1 MAEITSATI
10 SFTGGNL
17 GSFRSAVTKP
27 FNLTNERQVMG
38 KKVHLVMIDHALMEE
53 YTVVS
58 EILTSYGL
66 DVIRSYE
73 TDYNGTYDAAILG
86 CPKNMK
92 NMATARP
99 IKAGKYTVVRIPR
112 LAQKFNDEYNRTRM
126 EMIRGAHI
134 AGKAISGKG
143 FEIGGFSYNDQLTAT
158 NFIDRVKKWKP
169 MVGEYMTI
177 DFETTG
183 LNPETDKI
191 VTMALLCNQFKQVL
205 VFDKWDD
212 IAAVIN
218 HLVDVQVPLCAHNAK
233 FEQKWILSVTG
244 GEAANF
250 VLDTQVNMALLWEDC
265 GKSLDLGAVHVGC
278 AGYDMPMEEF
288 LNPLAGKK
296 GETFKFKLS
305 DKNGRRRHHEAPPEL
320 LNSYNAKDVFVT
332 DKLARYTMKKLYD
345 EPADMTDVMT
355 WLVRGQTML
364 ARMETAGIQIDAE
377 RVIETHAAYNREIE
391 SISSSIRKEAAKYGM
406 TDFNP
411 TSSVQVINLLF
422 NKMCYPVFKLTNK
435 KWVHPSKYVKDWWKG
450 VGNPSGDKEALDL
463 LLSHNPDDK
472 FVQSL
477 VRLNHITALQN
488 GIVSRCMETALSGKG
503 AVHSNF
509 DATKLLTGQLSSTEP
524 PMMNVP
530 KNEFRRVFVSRFGEE
545 GGLLEIDYSQLHLR
559 IIGALASCPAFIE
572 AYNNGVDLHSR
583 TAAGVIARC
592 DESKFITKIQAQD
605 KAAKKQRDLAK
616 RTNFSIIF
624 EVGAKSLALKTG
636 HTEAECKEVIT
647 NWFKFYPEIKDQ
659 IERQHQFAEK
669 RGYIVSPF
677 GRVRHLPF
685 AMSNDR
691 TLKFRA
697 LRQSGDFK
705 VSNTGRYMTLY
716 GMILCDDEIIEQG
729 MQSRLV
735 CQVHDSIL
743 FDVHKSEFDEVV
755 KMVQRHCVQFIEE
768 FCSDWMSTIPIVM
781 EGFYGPNWYEGDAWK
796 RVYVDS
802 NKVEIK

>member
-1 MAEITSATI
+1 M
-10 SFTGGNL
+10 
-17 GSFRSAVTKP
+17 V
-27 FNLTNERQVMG
+27 VG
-38 KKVHLVMIDHALMEE
+38 KKVHLVMIDHAVMEE
-53 YTVVS
+53 YTTVN
-58 EILTSYGL
+58 EILSSYGL
-66 DVIRSYE
+66 DVIRSYDTE
-73 TDYNGTYDAAILG
+73 YNGMYHAAILG

-92 NMATARP
+92 NMVAARP
-99 IKAGKYTVVRIPR
+99 IQAGKYTIVRIPR
-112 LAQKFNDEYNRTRM
+112 LAATYNDEYNRTKM

-143 FEIGGFSYNDQLTAT
+143 FEIEGFAYDDKVSAPY
-158 NFIDRVKKWKP
+158 FIDGIKKWKP
-169 MVGEYMTI
+169 MAGEYMTI

-191 VTMALLCNQFKQVL
+191 VTMAVLCDQFKKVL
-205 VFDKWDD
+205 VFDKWAD
-212 IAAVIN
+212 IAEIIN
-218 HLVDVQVPLCAHNAK
+218 YFVAEQVPLCAHNAK
-233 FEQKWILSVTG
+233 FEQKWILAVTG

-250 VLDTQVNMALLWEDC
+250 VRDTQVDMALLWEDC
-265 GKSLDLGAVHVGC
+265 GKSLDAGAVRVGC
-278 AGYDMPMEEF
+278 AGYDLPMEEF
-288 LNPLAGKK
+288 LIPLVGKK
-296 GETFKFKLS
+296 GEAFKFKS
-305 DKNGRRRHHEAPPEL
+305 ADKNGRRGHHEAPPAL

-332 DKLARYTMKKLYD
+332 DKLARFTAQKLYD
-345 EPADMTDVMT
+345 EPADMSSVMQ

-377 RVIETHAAYNREIE
+377 RVVETHAKYNREIE
-391 SISSSIRKEAAKYGM
+391 SISNAIKKEAAKYGM
-406 TDFNP
+406 AEFNP

-463 LLSHNPDDK
+463 LLSNNPDDK
-472 FVQSL
+472 FIQSL

-488 GIVSRCMETALSGKG
+488 GIVSRCMETVLAGKG

-559 IIGALASCPAFIE
+559 IIGALASCPAFID
-572 AYNNGVDLHSR
+572 AYNNKVDLHSQ
-583 TAAGVIARC
+583 TAAGVIAKC
-592 DESKFITKIQAQD
+592 SEAEFIKKIKNQD
-605 KAAKKQRDLAK
+605 KVAKKQRDLAK

-659 IERQHQFAEK
+659 IERQHTFAEK

-685 AMSNDR
+685 AMSTDR
-691 TLKFRA
+691 SLKFRA

-716 GMILCDDEIIEQG
+716 GMILCDDEIVERD

-743 FDVHKSEFDEVV
+743 FDVHKSEYKDVLD
-755 KMVQRHCVQFIEE
+755 MVQRHCVQFIED

-781 EGFYGPNWYEGDAWK
+781 EGFYGPNWYEGDAWNH
-796 RVYVDS
+796 VYIDT
-802 NKVEIK
+802 KEIKES